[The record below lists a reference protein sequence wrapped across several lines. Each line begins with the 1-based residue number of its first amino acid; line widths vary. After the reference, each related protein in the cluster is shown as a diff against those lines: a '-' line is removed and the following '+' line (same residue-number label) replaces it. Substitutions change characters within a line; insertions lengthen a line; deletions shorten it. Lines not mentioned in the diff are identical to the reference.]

1 MAVSRRIHVKSRNR
15 RGFSRSTWP
24 RKQKELRINMKRLR
38 VEMAGISID
47 QKRIRQDQTE
57 IRGKLEQIKEEC
69 ARLREETEAIAKQ
82 KARIQLLLALV
93 FKILK
98 AREAGDFATAV
109 SLTRALREVIQKQG
123 TNKGIAVID
132 K

>member
-1 MAVSRRIHVKSRNR
+1 MALSRRIHVESRNR

-24 RKQKELRINMKRLR
+24 RKQKELRIIMKPLR

-47 QKRIRQDQTE
+47 QKRIRKDQTE

-82 KARIQLLLALV
+82 KARSQLLLALV

-98 AREAGDFATAV
+98 GREAGDFATA
-109 SLTRALREVIQKQG
+109 ALQEVIQKQG

>member
-1 MAVSRRIHVKSRNR
+1 MAVSRRIQVESRNP

-38 VEMAGISID
+38 VEMAEISID
-47 QKRIRQDQTE
+47 QKRIRKDQTE
-57 IRGKLEQIKEEC
+57 IRGRLEQIKEQC
-69 ARLREETEAIAKQ
+69 ARLREETEVIATQ
-82 KARIQLLLALV
+82 KARSQLLLALV

-109 SLTRALREVIQKQG
+109 CLTRALREVIQKRG
-123 TNKGIAVID
+123 NK
-132 K
+132 